1 MLVNKAKQYLGW
13 AEPTGDDFFINLYNQ
28 LTGAGF
34 PLTVA
39 WCAIFVTVIA
49 RLCGISTD
57 IVPNFADCDVG
68 VRWFKNK
75 GRWKNS
81 KSQGGSYTP
90 KRNDIVFY
98 SSGHT
103 QSDSTHVGYVV
114 EVSGST
120 LKAIEGNK
128 SDAVGYRTISLSDP
142 YIIGYGRVADYIN
155 SNTADDDYSDLSSYT
170 VRAGDTLSEIAKAM
184 GVSTSDLAA
193 YNRINNPD
201 VINVGQ
207 VIKNPAKNHDS
218 GSWQATG
225 TAICSG
231 NDVNVRSGPGMGYA
245 SYGQLNKGNRF
256 EVDGQ
261 KSGSWVRVKA
271 MVNGQERIGWMS
283 EQYVTYDTASQAQSK
298 PSTGWQAIGTAT
310 CTGNGVR
317 VRSTPDSSRSD
328 NILGS
333 LGVGNRF
340 EIDGQTQSGFHH
352 IKVSLGGKNV
362 IGWISSQYVKKD

>member
-28 LTGAGF
+28 YTGAGF
-34 PLTVA
+34 SLNVA

-49 RLCGISTD
+49 RLCGVSTD

-81 KSQGGSYTP
+81 KSQGGNYTP

-142 YIIGYGRVADYIN
+142 YIIGYGKVSDYIG
-155 SNTADDDYSDLSSYT
+155 STTTDTSSLTTYT
-170 VRAGDTLSEIAKAM
+170 VQKGDTLSEIAKVM
-184 GVSTSDLAA
+184 GVSTSDLAT
-193 YNRINNPD
+193 YNGISNPD
-201 VINVGQ
+201 VIIIYMGINDFARSRTLGSFTSPGVQTEGEVMVFTDAYELMLQ
-207 VIKNPAKNHDS
+207 KIKALYPTASIYCCTLLERCDLNGNTGAPAVNLNGDTVADFNTQIKAIAKAYGASVIDFYNCGINYTNLS
-218 GSWQATG
+218 LFT
-225 TAICSG
+225 
-231 NDVNVRSGPGMGYA
+231 
-245 SYGQLNKGNRF
+245 
-256 EVDGQ
+256 VDGIHPTWI
-261 KSGSWVRVKA
+261 GAGVL
-271 MVNGQERIGWMS
+271 GQCA
-283 EQYVTYDTASQAQSK
+283 TQA
-298 PSTGWQAIGTAT
+298 
-310 CTGNGVR
+310 VL
-317 VRSTPDSSRSD
+317 SS
-328 NILGS
+328 
-333 LGVGNRF
+333 VGA
-340 EIDGQTQSGFHH
+340 
-352 IKVSLGGKNV
+352 
-362 IGWISSQYVKKD
+362 